1 VIVFRYLLRVLAPAL
16 VVLVAATAVACDDGA
31 VTPSGGS
38 AGPDATSGSTQ
49 PEEPGLTVGLGYIPS
64 VQFAQFYRA
73 QLQGYYQAAGLEVTF
88 QNQIDPD
95 LIKLLGQGTVDIG
108 VADGTSIIPAVGQRI
123 PVRYIATIYSRFPN
137 IVVTSAD
144 QGIEG
149 AEDLRGKSIGI
160 PGRYGSSW
168 IMLQALLD
176 SADMTPADVDIREY
190 PDFGQSVALKAGQID
205 AATGFAN
212 NEPVQLAD
220 QGFPAYVLTVDD
232 ITPLPG
238 PGLAVG
244 ETTLASKPNAV
255 RAFVAATLRAMEEIA
270 EDPDLGLADAI
281 TAVPELAND
290 RALQLSILQATIE
303 TWKSPYT
310 DQHGL
315 GAIDPAAWQTS
326 LDFMRGLPESN
337 IPDTVTV
344 DNLISE
350 DMLP

>member
-1 VIVFRYLLRVLAPAL
+1 MSRFPLFVATVAFMF
-16 VVLVAATAVACDDGA
+16 AATTIACDDGA
-31 VTPSGGS
+31 VSVSPGS
-38 AGPDATSGSTQ
+38 SSRPGATSGSADLEDTT
-49 PEEPGLTVGLGYIPS
+49 LTVGLGYIPS

-73 QLQGYYQAAGLEVTF
+73 QLQGYYQAAGLEITF

-95 LIKLLGQGTVDIG
+95 LIALLGQGTVDIG
-108 VADGTSIIPAVGQRI
+108 VADGTSIIPAVGQNI
-123 PVRYIATIYSRFPN
+123 PVRYVATIYSKFPN
-137 IVVTSAD
+137 VVVTSAD
-144 QGIEG
+144 SGIEE
-149 AEDLRGKSIGI
+149 AADLRDKSIGI

-176 SADMTPADVDIREY
+176 SADMTPDDVEVREY
-190 PDFGQSVALKAGQID
+190 PDFGQSVALKSAQVD

-220 QGFPAYVLTVDD
+220 QGFPAYVLTIDE

-244 ETTLASKPNAV
+244 ERTLTDKPNAV
-255 RAFVAATLRAMEEIA
+255 RAFVAATLQAMREIA
-270 EDPDLGLADAI
+270 ENPEVGLEDAI
-281 TAVPELAND
+281 TAVPELAAD

-315 GAIDPAAWQTS
+315 GAIDPAAWQAS
-326 LDFMRGLPESN
+326 LDFMRGLPDSN
-337 IPDTVTV
+337 IPETLTV
-344 DNLISE
+344 DELISE